1 MSSTSP
7 FEFSCRLMAFSHL
20 PFLRIR
26 MEDGF
31 ILSANP
37 AFENTFHH
45 PFHRSLWDLLPSGAA
60 GLLSG
65 QWAALPDD
73 DGDAAQGQA
82 AGTWLSTSLSIAGQP
97 DVPAALRLLRA
108 SKRLGEALLEFR
120 KTDLS
125 PESDIRWPGDLSM
138 NFPGFLTAKDDKG
151 RIIACSRRFSALL
164 GLPPEDIAGKTFEEL
179 LAPDAA
185 GKFALL
191 EEQACGARC
200 ALTRN
205 MTWRQSGD
213 DAAALAVGCEPIF
226 GRNADLAG
234 FTYTAEDHSF
244 RDAAAHSLARHE
256 RLLGISGL
264 AAQNLLES
272 FGGSIEKAVNRVLA
286 MLGENLEA
294 DRAYI
299 WLFLTEPVGSGN
311 LFAAQMYE
319 WSRNPEF
326 RQEGEQGAHVHAA
339 SALPE
344 LLNMFRSGRGFRGSS
359 RDLPPGER
367 AVLDAERTFSIM
379 LAPIFVKGE
388 LWGFIGADE
397 CRSARLTS
405 TAEEN
410 FLRTMG
416 NLIGMAMEG
425 HAMRADIMDSNREL
439 RRAVR
444 NAELASRAKSE
455 FLANMSHEIRT
466 PLNAVLGLAHLARQE
481 LSPGKASDY
490 LDKIDDAGKHLL
502 HLIND
507 VLDMSK
513 LETGHVELEKEPF
526 SLSRTA
532 GGLVDCLVPR
542 ARESGLDLRLT
553 IDADVPDR
561 LIGDPLRLRQILAN
575 LVGNA
580 LKFTER
586 GGVEIHVA
594 LAEGT
599 DAGLSGD
606 QIRLLISVKD
616 SGIGIPAE
624 ARAHIFDSFRQADS
638 SITRRFG
645 GTGLGLA
652 ICVELVKLM
661 RGTIACESEVGKG
674 STFQFT
680 CLLERERPEKA
691 AEAEKQ
697 AARPAEK
704 TLAGRKILAV
714 EDNEINRL
722 ILSSLLENR
731 GLQATLAENGREAL
745 RLLDEAWRE
754 GVPFELVLMDVQMPE
769 MDGLTATR
777 RLREDERF
785 RDVPV
790 LAMTA
795 HAFREDRE
803 KSLAAGMNAH
813 LTKPISPDALYD
825 ELARWLP

>member
-1 MSSTSP
+1 MPSTSL
-7 FEFSCRLMAFSHL
+7 FDFSCRLTAFSHL
-20 PFLRIR
+20 PFLLVR

-31 ILSANP
+31 ILSDNP
-37 AFENTFHH
+37 AFGNTFHH
-45 PFHRSLWDLLPSGAA
+45 HPVHRTLWAFLPPDTATLLR
-60 GLLSG
+60 G

-73 DGDAAQGQA
+73 GSDTIEEQA
-82 AGTWLSTSLSIAGQP
+82 AGTWLSTFLSFAGQP
-97 DVPAALRLLRA
+97 DVSAALRLLRA
-108 SKRLGEALLEFR
+108 SKRRGEALLEFR

-138 NFPGFLTAKDDKG
+138 NFPGFLAAKDDKG

-164 GLPPEDIAGKTFEEL
+164 GLPPEDIAGKTFGEL
-179 LAPDAA
+179 LDPDTADE
-185 GKFALL
+185 FRLL
-191 EEQACGARC
+191 EEQARGARC
-200 ALTRN
+200 SLTRN
-205 MTWRQSGD
+205 TTWPQSGD

-244 RDAAAHSLARHE
+244 RYAVEHSLARRE

-264 AAQNLLES
+264 AAQTLLES

-299 WLFLTEPVGSGN
+299 WLFLTEPVGSDN
-311 LFAAQMYE
+311 LFAARMYE
-319 WSRNPEF
+319 WSRSPEF
-326 RQEGEQGAHVHAA
+326 RQEGEQCDHVHAA
-339 SALPE
+339 DAMPE

-359 RDLPPGER
+359 RDLPPAER
-367 AVLDAERTFSIM
+367 AVLDAERAASIM
-379 LAPIFVKGE
+379 LAPIFVKGA
-388 LWGFIGADE
+388 LWGFIGVDE

-405 TAEEN
+405 AAEEN
-410 FLRTMG
+410 FLRAMG

-466 PLNAVLGLAHLARQE
+466 PLNAILGLAHLARQE
-481 LSPGKASDY
+481 LSPGKARDY

-513 LETGHVELEKEPF
+513 LEAGHMKLEKAPF

-532 GGLVDCLVPR
+532 EVLVDCLAPR
-542 ARESGLDLRLT
+542 ARESGLDLSLT

-561 LIGDPLRLRQILAN
+561 LIGDSLRLRQLLTN

-586 GGVEIHVA
+586 GGVELHVA
-594 LAEGT
+594 LAEQT
-599 DAGLSGD
+599 NLSGD
-606 QIRLLISVKD
+606 QVRLLVSVKD
-616 SGIGIPAE
+616 SGIGIPPE

-638 SITRRFG
+638 SSTRRFG

-652 ICVELVKLM
+652 ICVEIVKLM
-661 RGTIACESEVGKG
+661 RGTITCESEVGKG
-674 STFQFT
+674 STFRFT
-680 CLLERERPEKA
+680 CLLEKDQPEKTE
-691 AEAEKQ
+691 EAEQ
-697 AARPAEK
+697 QTAPPAEK
-704 TLAGRKILAV
+704 TLAGRKVLAA

-722 ILSSLLENR
+722 ILSSLLESR
-731 GLQATLAENGREAL
+731 GLLATLAENGSEAL

-754 GVPFELVLMDVQMPE
+754 GKPFELVLMDIQMPE

-777 RLREDERF
+777 RLRDDERF
-785 RDVPV
+785 RNVPV

-813 LTKPISPDALYD
+813 LTKPISPDALYE